1 MRTFWFLIWSINLH
15 HVMYTHVYIK
25 KYLSQHYTARGN
37 IRSFA
42 SILSM
47 KVNQNIRKSFIQ
59 KQHQIVLMYSCS
71 IGAELFILIH
81 IQPTRLLLYITCI
94 NYITEYYI
102 TSILTCI
109 FMWIMYIIMNMLFF
123 RNIYMKMLY

>member
-1 MRTFWFLIWSINLH
+1 
-15 HVMYTHVYIK
+15 MYTHIYIK
-25 KYLSQHYTARGN
+25 KYLSQPYTARGN

-47 KVNQNIRKSFIQ
+47 KVNQNIHKSFIQ

-94 NYITEYYI
+94 NYILYNINTNMYFHMDYVHNYEHVIFQKYIHEYV
-102 TSILTCI
+102 IL
-109 FMWIMYIIMNMLFF
+109 NDLF
-123 RNIYMKMLY
+123 I

>member
-1 MRTFWFLIWSINLH
+1 M
-15 HVMYTHVYIK
+15 HVYIK
-25 KYLSQHYTARGN
+25 KYLSQPYTARGN

-47 KVNQNIRKSFIQ
+47 KVNQNIHKSFIQ

-71 IGAELFILIH
+71 IGAELFILIR

-94 NYITEYYI
+94 NYILYNINTNMYFHMDYVHNYEHVIFQKYIHEYV
-102 TSILTCI
+102 IL
-109 FMWIMYIIMNMLFF
+109 NDLF
-123 RNIYMKMLY
+123 I